1 MGRRR
6 GSGWLEQVGA
16 GLQQATRGWSEQR
29 SQWHTDIRRPRT
41 GKQMVEGMR
50 TGGGIMSI
58 VEGGTRN
65 KLLVTRVGKALNST
79 ETVLTRQE
87 AS

>member
-1 MGRRR
+1 
-6 GSGWLEQVGA
+6 
-16 GLQQATRGWSEQR
+16 
-29 SQWHTDIRRPRT
+29 
-41 GKQMVEGMR
+41 MVEGMR